1 MRESAPEWP
10 VRASAAALFT
20 LQARACSTLNAH
32 RIVSSF
38 TAESGA
44 ISCTPVLLS
53 LVTIPQVAHPGR
65 YSLANLEGIWPSMT
79 LCNMH
84 LFAP

>member
-1 MRESAPEWP
+1 MRESAPEWS

-20 LQARACSTLNAH
+20 LQACSTLNAH
-32 RIVSSF
+32 RVVSSF
-38 TAESGA
+38 AAESGA

-65 YSLANLEGIWPSMT
+65 YSLANLEGIG
-79 LCNMH
+79 L
-84 LFAP
+84 